1 MLQFAAS
8 DLKEG
13 WALPSEVTYSCRFT
27 PEAAPRGSS
36 REGLE
41 PRERGKTDFHLK
53 VYAQVQD

>member
-13 WALPSEVTYSCRFT
+13 WALPSEVIHSYSLT

-41 PRERGKTDFHLK
+41 PRGRGKTNFPLK